1 MTGELDPVTLLY
13 RADWTRLS
21 LTADVRGMLDYRLLA
36 RQNGAQGRILQSIP
50 PGTTGVRHFRA
61 RLLVAP
67 GGRYHAQADGDDDE
81 FRPVLAPYRAAPAH
95 APGPDAHAP
104 DPDVQAP
111 DPDEGVRTRLTT
123 RYAEMLRPVNLLSGF
138 ALAFRGPTTFAGRD
152 ALHVVATPSA
162 QAAAISPGLKPLDR
176 IEVFVDAETGI
187 LLRREEIFEGQ
198 TLRFTELTSARFG
211 PLEAGD
217 AGHFPPDLAPDQA
230 APDIAAEDPGQEPF
244 QDFSG
249 AGWKAAKTAADAASG
264 VVGTAIRLT
273 PGGSGSSGSG
283 NADDPEAAISADDPF
298 PAAWGAEDAPSGPI
312 SDGLLHALIRGGSA
326 AFAGAFHHWTDVSVL
341 TGEIA
346 SAASRHGWTGAS
358 SAARALS
365 ERAAG
370 AHEASLVRFGGGG
383 RYRIDLLR
391 EVGKGHPTTT
401 ACDGERRWRVYPNR
415 VTVGPAGPYSD
426 DVLAAMVDA
435 SWLLRYELSGETE
448 LSYRGRPAYAV
459 RVVAGDH
466 PVLGPNKVMLS
477 DARAIIDAELGIV
490 LLFVSALG
498 GRPAMRCELRDVTA
512 GGDEDA
518 AAFRVV
524 PPPGTRVVPVSGNL
538 LEEIDFPDAVRT
550 AARAAEHGV
559 TAAREFLGSLR
570 GRR

>member
-95 APGPDAHAP
+95 APDPDAH
-104 DPDVQAP
+104 AP

-217 AGHFPPDLAPDQA
+217 AGHFPHRTKPHRTKPHRTK
-230 APDIAAEDPGQEPF
+230 PHRTKPHRT
-244 QDFSG
+244 SRR
-249 AGWKAAKTAADAASG
+249 KTRARNRSR
-264 VVGTAIRLT
+264 T
-273 PGGSGSSGSG
+273 
-283 NADDPEAAISADDPF
+283 SA
-298 PAAWGAEDAPSGPI
+298 
-312 SDGLLHALIRGGSA
+312 
-326 AFAGAFHHWTDVSVL
+326 
-341 TGEIA
+341 
-346 SAASRHGWTGAS
+346 
-358 SAARALS
+358 
-365 ERAAG
+365 
-370 AHEASLVRFGGGG
+370 
-383 RYRIDLLR
+383 
-391 EVGKGHPTTT
+391 
-401 ACDGERRWRVYPNR
+401 
-415 VTVGPAGPYSD
+415 GPAGRRPRR
-426 DVLAAMVDA
+426 LRMPRAA
-435 SWLLRYELSGETE
+435 WSGRR
-448 LSYRGRPAYAV
+448 SGSRPADPA
-459 RVVAGDH
+459 H
-466 PVLGPNKVMLS
+466 P
-477 DARAIIDAELGIV
+477 ARAMPTIPRRRSRRTTP
-490 LLFVSALG
+490 F
-498 GRPAMRCELRDVTA
+498 RP
-512 GGDEDA
+512 
-518 AAFRVV
+518 
-524 PPPGTRVVPVSGNL
+524 
-538 LEEIDFPDAVRT
+538 
-550 AARAAEHGV
+550 HGV
-559 TAAREFLGSLR
+559 PKTRLP
-570 GRR
+570 GRSATGCCMP